1 MRLLASVPVRIF
13 LICWI
18 VFTVHFATN
27 VVREHYPAFAL
38 IERGN
43 FQCDEY
49 WDEETETFL
58 HADIFWHDD
67 GHAYVGNNVLGAV
80 IAVPPLLLFDPLL
93 DWLQR
98 RQLARLEASDE
109 PPEATY
115 DTPHP
120 IRRRMFAAVKRKGLD
135 LRFGA
140 STAITSAFVM
150 APLSALLVVLLY
162 RTLLGRG
169 VPRGRATWLALL
181 FAFGTPVFYRTAH
194 LNHNMFLMEAV
205 FAAAL
210 LLWVRPEES
219 FPLSRA
225 RRLGAGALA
234 GAAFALDYAGAV
246 PCAVLYAY
254 LVLARV
260 PSGGWW
266 RALKESAPFVL
277 ASLPGLVFLLL
288 TQWWMYGD
296 PFTPGQFVMPPVNYT
311 EEGVKGISWPSL
323 EVFVKNLFSPGWGLF
338 TFGPLLLVALLPLRG
353 AREELRLVPRRERL
367 FFGAL
372 VLTFMLFCA
381 ANVYSLMQFNTGFR
395 YLLPV
400 VPFLYLAACEPMAR
414 WSRPT
419 LAVVSALA
427 VFHTWVL
434 TTARVVRDTEK
445 NLRDLA
451 VARGVPEWSLPDYWS
466 TLLSETAVPLSYRVL
481 LEEGPQLPW
490 LAVLRR
496 TSGGE
501 GGLLHG
507 PLLPLA
513 ILALTGLAVAAVWW
527 LGARQEAAAPPA
539 APGASRP
546 VLPARPARGT

>member
-1 MRLLASVPVRIF
+1 MRFLASVPVRIF
-13 LICWI
+13 LTCWI

-49 WDEETETFL
+49 WDEQTETFL

-80 IAVPPLLLFDPLL
+80 LAVPPLLLFDPLL

-98 RQLARLEASDE
+98 RQLAKIEANGP
-109 PPEATY
+109 PPEPTY
-115 DTPHP
+115 DTVHP
-120 IRRRMFAAVKRKGLD
+120 IRQRMFAAVVRKGLD

-140 STAITSAFVM
+140 STAITTALVM
-150 APLSALLVVLLY
+150 APLSALLVVLMY

-169 VPRGRATWLALL
+169 VPRGRSIWLALL

-194 LNHNMFLMEAV
+194 LNHNMFLMEVV

-210 LLWVRPEES
+210 VLWVRPGEH
-219 FPLSRA
+219 FPLSLG

-234 GAAFALDYAGAV
+234 GAAFALDYAGAI

-266 RALKESAPFVL
+266 RAFTESLPFAL
-277 ASLPGLVFLLL
+277 ASIPGILFLMG

-296 PFTPGQFVMPPVNYT
+296 PFAPGQFVMPPVNYT

-323 EVFVKNLFSPGWGLF
+323 EVFVKNLTSPGWGLF
-338 TFGPLLLVALLPLRG
+338 TFGPLLLVALWPLRKP
-353 AREELRLVPRRERL
+353 REELRLVPRRERR
-367 FFGAL
+367 FFWGF
-372 VLTFMLFCA
+372 VLAFMLFCA
-381 ANVYSLMQFNTGFR
+381 ANIYSLMQFNTGFR

-400 VPFLYLAACEPMAR
+400 VPFLFLLACDSLAR
-414 WSRPT
+414 WSRPA
-419 LAVVSALA
+419 LGVVTALA
-427 VFHTWVL
+427 IFHTWVL
-434 TTARVVRDTEK
+434 TTMRVVRDTEK
-445 NLRDLA
+445 DLRDLA
-451 VARGVPEWSLPDYWS
+451 VAQGVSEWSLPNYWS
-466 TLLSETAVPLSYRVL
+466 TLWSETAVPLSYRML
-481 LEEGPQLPW
+481 FEQGPQLPW
-490 LAVLRR
+490 LSVLRR
-496 TSGGE
+496 TSGE
-501 GGLLHG
+501 GGG
-507 PLLPLA
+507 WIASPLVPVA
-513 ILALTGLAVAAVWW
+513 ILAVCGLIIGAIWAV
-527 LGARQEAAAPPA
+527 GAGQERCH
-539 APGASRP
+539 GSSRTRP
-546 VLPARPARGT
+546 TIPARTARA